1 MDQREALSV
10 LIQAANMAQN
20 KGVFSLQEASA
31 VATAVS
37 TFVTQP
43 EGGSP
48 PENAPN
54 SDSTEG
60 SDG

>member
-10 LIQAANMAQN
+10 LIQAVNMAQN
-20 KGVFSLQEASA
+20 KGVFNLQEAST
-31 VATAVS
+31 VAAAVS

-48 PENAPN
+48 ENSP
-54 SDSTEG
+54 DSVEG
-60 SDG
+60 SNG

>member
-1 MDQREALSV
+1 MNQREALSV

-37 TFVTQP
+37 TFVT
-43 EGGSP
+43 P
-48 PENAPN
+48 PATN
-54 SDSTEG
+54 SEETTDSAEEAN
-60 SDG
+60 D